1 MKYRRPEKVK
11 KPKIA
16 TDIPRPKKAP
26 SPDKKRTA
34 NEETEI
40 KPSGGIAP
48 PEYTSYSHHQ
58 TADTS
63 YSHPQTADTSYS
75 HHQTA
80 VQDTSASTARKKGGF
95 WRAFGK
101 GLAIGVGVMI
111 GAAAV
116 ADEARR
122 QAEVA
127 ERNRQKRR
135 RHHSRRR

>member
-1 MKYRRPEKVK
+1 VVCLTIMNSLFF
-11 KPKIA
+11 
-16 TDIPRPKKAP
+16 TQ
-26 SPDKKRTA
+26 
-34 NEETEI
+34 I

-58 TADTS
+58 TAVQDTS
-63 YSHPQTADTSYS
+63 ASYS

-80 VQDTSASTARKKGGF
+80 VQDTSASYSHHQTAVQDTSAYTAPKKGGF

-101 GLAIGVGVMI
+101 GLAMGVGAML
-111 GAAAV
+111 GAAAA
-116 ADEARR
+116 ADEARRQLR

-127 ERNRQKRR
+127 ERDRQKRR